1 MLLDSGLNAIRV
13 KRNYKIIETPSSYN
27 KISKIF
33 AFYPFKDFIT
43 FQYLIVAKKKGTK

>member
-1 MLLDSGLNAIRV
+1 MLLDAGL
-13 KRNYKIIETPSSYN
+13 IETSSSYN

-43 FQYLIVAKKKGTK
+43 FQYLIVSKEKGTK

>member
-1 MLLDSGLNAIRV
+1 MLLDVGLNATRV
-13 KRNYKIIETPSSYN
+13 KRDCKIIETSFSYN

-33 AFYPFKDFIT
+33 VFYPFKDFIT

>member
-1 MLLDSGLNAIRV
+1 MLLDVGL
-13 KRNYKIIETPSSYN
+13 IETPSSYKRN
-27 KISKIF
+27 SKIF

>member
-1 MLLDSGLNAIRV
+1 MLLDTGLNAIRA
-13 KRNYKIIETPSSYN
+13 KRNYKIIEIPSSYN

>member
-1 MLLDSGLNAIRV
+1 MLLDVGLHAIRV

-27 KISKIF
+27 KISKMF

-43 FQYLIVAKKKGTK
+43 FQYWIMAKKKGAK